1 MGEQIQYLVQIKA
14 ELSDIE
20 IYFRLDHSSENCLTR
35 TKKDKT
41 SPDRKSLNLIR
52 LKRLFSHVQIL
63 ANSPKSLKDTVTVKR
78 RPEIPYNRLAT
89 RVVTSIGTDMEF
101 ILFMGVLETI
111 AEATEIVTMGLN
123 QCEKFSYVIMN
134 SLAQ

>member
-1 MGEQIQYLVQIKA
+1 
-14 ELSDIE
+14 
-20 IYFRLDHSSENCLTR
+20 
-35 TKKDKT
+35 
-41 SPDRKSLNLIR
+41 LIR